1 MLGTIVNALAILC
14 GALLGMLLRNGLKE
28 DYKQIVFHGVS
39 LAVLFIGASGA
50 VGNLI
55 QPSSHPILFI
65 LSLIIGGL
73 LGQWWNIELRLE
85 HLGHLIQSKL
95 QKGSKGGNLSQGF
108 VSASLLFCVGTM
120 AIMGSLESGLQGV
133 HKTLFAKSILD
144 GVTSVILS
152 STLGIGVAL
161 AGVSVFIYQGLITL
175 LAQWIEP
182 YMTADMIR
190 EISTVGGILIFAI
203 GFGVFLNSLSD
214 VLPFYWITGLAF
226 GFILQRSK
234 FCFAAALRDPFLV
247 GSTVLS
253 KALLISIA
261 LTTIGF
267 TAIKYGSYINGQ
279 EIPGQNV
286 VISISPALIIGGILF
301 GIGMVLAGGCA
312 SGILMRSGEG
322 FLTQIIALVFFIIG
336 STWGAHDFGWWNEKF
351 ISKGIKVFLP
361 DIFGWFGA
369 VIIQLLFMA
378 SLYIALDRW
387 GSNEN

>member
-1 MLGTIVNALAILC
+1 MNLDNMKGKRNQVPFGIL
-14 GALLGMLLRNGLKE
+14 
-28 DYKQIVFHGVS
+28 
-39 LAVLFIGASGA
+39 LFI
-50 VGNLI
+50 
-55 QPSSHPILFI
+55 F
-65 LSLIIGGL
+65 
-73 LGQWWNIELRLE
+73 
-85 HLGHLIQSKL
+85 
-95 QKGSKGGNLSQGF
+95 
-108 VSASLLFCVGTM
+108 M
-120 AIMGSLESGLQGV
+120 
-133 HKTLFAKSILD
+133 
-144 GVTSVILS
+144 
-152 STLGIGVAL
+152 
-161 AGVSVFIYQGLITL
+161 
-175 LAQWIEP
+175 
-182 YMTADMIR
+182 
-190 EISTVGGILIFAI
+190 I
-203 GFGVFLNSLSD
+203 GFGILLSSKSHT
-214 VLPFYWITGLAF
+214 LPFFWISGLAF